1 MNTVCQEQTPEI
13 GSNTES
19 GPVIHSQ
26 VAVILETPDKF
37 YRPV

>member
-1 MNTVCQEQTPEI
+1 MNMAYQEQTSES